1 MTRPTTVGRVPT
13 WRPVRHYAYVDRP
26 FEAVC
31 ATVAEAPHRVL
42 DAQPRG
48 GNATITL
55 RTSRDGLEVSRR
67 VTIRIGGLFGDDRL
81 ARMALRWCDGR
92 DANVFPIFE
101 GTLSLEPLR
110 AGRQQVTR
118 VGLVG
123 RYRSPLGVAE
133 VAEDVVAAV
142 LDGIARRLERIIDPS
157 GPDGSDSQ
165 QYSQV
170 LVAMDGR
177 AARREGLR
185 ETGATKP

>member
-13 WRPVRHYAYVDRP
+13 WRPVRHYVYVDRP

-31 ATVAEAPHRVL
+31 ATVAESPHQVL
-42 DAQPRG
+42 GAQLRG
-48 GNATITL
+48 GTATITL
-55 RTSRDGLEVSRR
+55 RTSRDGLEVSRT
-67 VTIRIGGLFGDDRL
+67 VTIRIGDLFGDDRL
-81 ARMALRWCDGR
+81 ARMSLRWCDGR
-92 DANVFPIFE
+92 DATVFPIFE

-133 VAEDVVAAV
+133 VAQEVVAAV
-142 LDGIARRLERIIDPS
+142 LDGIARRLEALIDRPEPGGTS
-157 GPDGSDSQ
+157 SR

-170 LVAMDGR
+170 LMAMDGR
-177 AARREGLR
+177 AGRRQGPR
-185 ETGATKP
+185 ETGVTPP